1 MGALAKLGIV
11 IIVVVAAWF
20 FGGEILGFLGQAAR
34 FIFFD
39 FGWFWFCL
47 ALFLLFKQRGSQ
59 PIAARDSLHPTL
71 SDDLKFWGLVIGLGV
86 LVLLFGQAVW
96 NFFAP
101 LVYGLGEA
109 LRGLSPI

>member
-11 IIVVVAAWF
+11 IIVVAVAWF
-20 FGGEILGFLGQAAR
+20 FGGDILGFLGQAAS

-59 PIAARDSLHPTL
+59 QIAARESLHPAL
-71 SDDLKFWGLVIGLGV
+71 SDDLKFWGLVVLLAV
-86 LVLLFGQAVW
+86 LVLLFGQAAW
-96 NFFAP
+96 NLFAP